1 MHCNSAVVDSR
12 ALWSEIPGGFWGHW
26 GKGTAY
32 RQTLP
37 ADSLWGPS
45 DASQSQEGLPFP
57 GGDPKAATV
66 TADSWVPRGLA
77 GGQSCPS
84 LTWQGNDALRGFLA
98 FSLPLL
104 LFSNWFLTFLKD
116 NSSHITLL
124 PKTLQSHLEKCK
136 PRESGDG
143 VFPVHQ
149 VPGAQHSSRTHR
161 IRAVKGRHSH
171 IPFKVDHI

>member
-1 MHCNSAVVDSR
+1 MSVTCPVIVQSLILELCGLRSLEVSGVTEERGQPTGRLSLQTHSGAPQMQV
-12 ALWSEIPGGFWGHW
+12 GHRR
-26 GKGTAY
+26 G
-32 RQTLP
+32 
-37 ADSLWGPS
+37 SLS
-45 DASQSQEGLPFP
+45 P

-66 TADSWVPRGLA
+66 TAESWVPRGLA
-77 GGQSCPS
+77 GDQSRPS
-84 LTWQGNDALRGFLA
+84 LTWRGSDALRGFLA

-149 VPGAQHSSRTHR
+149 VPGAQHSSPTHR
-161 IRAVKGRHSH
+161 I
-171 IPFKVDHI
+171 